1 MIANIF
7 ILLIKFYKTF
17 ISPLIGTNCRFYP
30 TCSDYAITALREFG
44 LFVGSYLTI
53 KRIIKCN
60 PFFKPKFDP
69 VPEKKHKN
77 KF

>member
-7 ILLIKFYKTF
+7 ILLIKFYKKF
-17 ISPLIGTNCRFYP
+17 VSPLIGTNCRFYP
-30 TCSDYAITALREFG
+30 TCSDYAITALSKFG

-60 PFFKPKFDP
+60 PFFESKFDP

>member
-30 TCSDYAITALREFG
+30 TCSDYAITALGKFG

-60 PFFKPKFDP
+60 PFFEPKFDP

>member
-7 ILLIKFYKTF
+7 IILIKFYKTF

-30 TCSDYAITALREFG
+30 TCSDYAITALGKFG

>member
-30 TCSDYAITALREFG
+30 TCSDYAITALGIFG

>member
-1 MIANIF
+1 MIAKIF

-30 TCSDYAITALREFG
+30 TCSDYAITALGEFG